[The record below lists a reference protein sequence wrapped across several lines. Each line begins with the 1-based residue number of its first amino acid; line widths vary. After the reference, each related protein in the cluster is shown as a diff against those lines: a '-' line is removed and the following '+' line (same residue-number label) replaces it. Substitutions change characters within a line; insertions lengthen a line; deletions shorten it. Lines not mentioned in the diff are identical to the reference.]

1 MCFASDT
8 PKIFKPK
15 EDESS
20 EDTENFKVAKSSQ
33 SLGDTTSSG
42 SGDSGSS
49 YDATK
54 ETSQETSP
62 QNAKRNVIPTE
73 VFEEGSQHNYFC
85 QIFITLTVCFI
96 ILTLLWPYRALDSRT
111 RTTFNFCFPHL
122 FSKNRHP
129 GKLHSQKLAGLFPLK
144 TFKPSLDR

>member
-1 MCFASDT
+1 MWVCFASDT

-20 EDTENFKVAKSSQ
+20 EDAENFKVAKSSQ

-73 VFEEGSQHNYFC
+73 VFEEGS
-85 QIFITLTVCFI
+85 
-96 ILTLLWPYRALDSRT
+96 
-111 RTTFNFCFPHL
+111 
-122 FSKNRHP
+122 
-129 GKLHSQKLAGLFPLK
+129 
-144 TFKPSLDR
+144 